1 MESKG
6 LITNS
11 QIALEFFSDVLML
24 KGIITPEQES
34 RILDA
39 VTISE
44 LDDLLEEIASEVK
57 NGE

>member
-6 LITNS
+6 PITNS